1 MMKQR
6 VNVTPEQKVEYAKLM
21 LEEGY
26 SNQQIQEISGAS
38 ESAVTRWKAQ
48 YKKERNGETPKDRKA
63 ITPEQIRIQELEKQ
77 LRQAKRDNEVL
88 KKAAAFLI
96 RDSNL

>member
-1 MMKQR
+1 MKQR

-26 SNQQIQEISGAS
+26 SNQQIQDISGAS
-38 ESAVTRWKAQ
+38 ESAVTRWKSQ
-48 YKKERNGETPKDRKA
+48 YKKELNGEMPKDRKA

-77 LRQAKRDNEVL
+77 LRQAKKDNEIL

>member
-1 MMKQR
+1 MKQR

-26 SNQQIQEISGAS
+26 SNQQIQDISGAS
-38 ESAVTRWKAQ
+38 ESAVTRWKSR
-48 YKKERNGETPKDRKA
+48 YKKELNGEMPKDRKA

-77 LRQAKRDNEVL
+77 LRQAKKDNKIL